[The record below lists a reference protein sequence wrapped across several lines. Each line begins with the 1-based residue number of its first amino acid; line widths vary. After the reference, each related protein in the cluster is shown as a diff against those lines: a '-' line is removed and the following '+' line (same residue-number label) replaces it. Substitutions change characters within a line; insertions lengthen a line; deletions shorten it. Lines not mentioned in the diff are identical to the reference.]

1 LRIYFPTILVII
13 IDQASK
19 LWVKNNLPQWESWN
33 ILGSFLRFT
42 HVKNPGIAFGIPVG
56 NFTMIVAILSIIATI
71 FIAYLH
77 WQERNNHPLIVIGLG
92 LILGGAIGN
101 LIDRS
106 SVFFTQHYT
115 GVIDFIDKNT
125 SNLIDLGSG
134 AGFPGLII
142 AILAKDRKIRIKV
155 KLIEKSTKKASFL
168 REIVNYLNLNV
179 EVLNI
184 NALTHVKKL
193 EADLIVARAFKPLK
207 IILQFLDK
215 NTENWKKVFLFLG
228 KTGQDELLQASK
240 SWDIKYK
247 QRMSVTSSDSIVIE
261 INKLKKK

>member
-1 LRIYFPTILVII
+1 MS
-13 IDQASK
+13 QSM
-19 LWVKNNLPQWESWN
+19 Q
-33 ILGSFLRFT
+33 
-42 HVKNPGIAFGIPVG
+42 
-56 NFTMIVAILSIIATI
+56 IATFSR
-71 FIAYLH
+71 FIQVSRETITSLVKYENYLIKS
-77 WQERNNHPLIVIGLG
+77 NKTL
-92 LILGGAIGN
+92 N
-101 LIDRS
+101 LIGKSTINEIWLRHFLDS
-106 SVFFTQHYT
+106 SQ
-115 GVIDFIDKNT
+115 VIDFIDKNT
-125 SNLIDLGSG
+125 VSLIDLGSG

-142 AILAKDRKIRIKV
+142 AILAKDRKIHLKV
-155 KLIEKSTKKASFL
+155 KLIEKSPKKASFL

-207 IILQFLDK
+207 IILRFLDK
-215 NTENWKKVFLFLG
+215 NTKNWKKVFLFLG
-228 KTGQDELLQASK
+228 KTGQNELLHASK